1 MVPTSRS
8 ASGAPQPPG
17 GGLRKDTSSALVR
30 RSRTPSR
37 TESSS
42 RKPQA
47 AESSVRVALRA
58 RPLNTAELGRGDS
71 SMLRFVSNNR
81 SEMQVVSA
89 SAGGREL
96 VRNFQFDV
104 CACETVSQTDFFQL
118 SGITTLL
125 DSALEGYLATVFAYG
140 QTGSGKTYSM
150 SGLEEKLGL
159 AREVAKGEEPSDG
172 LIPRSIRYL
181 FDAVAAKTPDTTFA
195 MKASYCEIYNEQAYD
210 LLNAASGSLN
220 VRWNDRNGFYVQ
232 NLLVVQCD
240 SLDDVMAVVDEGHR
254 NRRVGSH
261 EMNKDSSRSHSILTI
276 TLDQEV
282 RDPNDGHSVVKYGK
296 ISFVDLAGSER
307 LKDTK
312 SSNTEETS
320 NINKSLLTLGKVI
333 SALGSKSNAPF
344 VPYRDSK
351 LTKLLMDSLGGNSLT
366 LMIACISPSP
376 GVMEDT
382 LSTLNYAT
390 RAKNIQNKPTIQ
402 MDPTESLILGL
413 RKENQVLRTENV
425 YLKQQLLQATGKLF
439 PSGAAPPPD
448 ALRSPSYS
456 TTEGQKPPARI
467 APLLSKP
474 TMPEQ
479 PQSASPTA
487 ADFES
492 LNGVMAAYQ
501 NQLIFLQQ
509 ENAQLHANQGYS
521 EHRLKNLIAE
531 NESLQELL
539 EKATSTS
546 RVNQDSTKLQ
556 GKNDAGEKLK
566 AENERLKQ
574 QLQHHREKNPTDF
587 DILDQVQQMNV
598 RVEQLQKREQ
608 ELMMALVRRP
618 TTSSKREESS
628 THM

>member
-1 MVPTSRS
+1 MV
-8 ASGAPQPPG
+8 
-17 GGLRKDTSSALVR
+17 
-30 RSRTPSR
+30 
-37 TESSS
+37 
-42 RKPQA
+42 
-47 AESSVRVALRA
+47 LRA
-58 RPLNTAELGRGDS
+58 RPLNAVELGRGDVPTF
-71 SMLRFVSNNR
+71 RFLSNNR

-89 SAGGREL
+89 GPGGREL
-96 VRNFQFDV
+96 VRSFMFDV
-104 CACETVSQTDFFQL
+104 CASEDVSQAEFFQL
-118 SGITTLL
+118 SGVATLL

-150 SGLEEKLGL
+150 SGLEEKLG
-159 AREVAKGEEPSDG
+159 VAKDHSKGEEQSDG
-172 LIPRSIRYL
+172 LIPRSVRYL
-181 FDAVAAKTPDTTFA
+181 FQAINAKSNDTNFV

-210 LLNAASGSLN
+210 LLNTASGPLN

-240 SLDDVMAVVDEGHR
+240 SLEDVMAVVDEGHR

-282 RDPNDGHSVVKYGK
+282 IDPSDGHAVMKYGK

-312 SSNTEETS
+312 STNTEETS
-320 NINKSLLTLGKVI
+320 SINKSLLTLGKVI
-333 SALGSKSNAPF
+333 AALGSKSGTPF

-366 LMIACISPSP
+366 VMIACVSPSP
-376 GVMEDT
+376 VFLEDT

-402 MDPTESLILGL
+402 MDPKESLIMGL
-413 RKENQVLRTENV
+413 RKENQVLRTENA
-425 YLKQQLLQATGKLF
+425 YLKQQLQSTGRVI
-439 PSGAAPPPD
+439 PNET
-448 ALRSPSYS
+448 LRSPSY
-456 TTEGQKPPARI
+456 TTEGMKPVNRI
-467 APLLSKP
+467 APLSSRSP
-474 TMPEQ
+474 PPEQ
-479 PQSASPTA
+479 QFQQNAASM
-487 ADFES
+487 ADVES
-492 LNGVMAAYQ
+492 FNGVMTAYQ

-521 EHRLKNLIAE
+521 EHRLKQLMAE

-539 EKATSTS
+539 VATKAQPES
-546 RVNQDSTKLQ
+546 RHTNEAID
-556 GKNDAGEKLK
+556 KLK
-566 AENERLKQ
+566 AENVKLKM

-587 DILDQVQQMNV
+587 DILDQVRQMNL

-608 ELMMALVRRP
+608 ELMMALARKNR
-618 TTSSKREESS
+618 SRE
-628 THM
+628 